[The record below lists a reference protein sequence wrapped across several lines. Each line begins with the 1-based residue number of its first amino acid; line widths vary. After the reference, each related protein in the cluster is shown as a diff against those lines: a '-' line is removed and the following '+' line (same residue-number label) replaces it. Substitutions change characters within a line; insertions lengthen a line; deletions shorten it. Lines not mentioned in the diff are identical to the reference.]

1 MGRLAIWSPL
11 CELPSCWSQCPDML
25 EWLLEQKEPGTWL
38 TLLRVHSGTLE
49 QWHFERCLTTGFWDL
64 SEAYLHC
71 TSILFKSSDGSS
83 LWAPGNTIEAFKI
96 LLQNMQ
102 SMKNASLYCVLA
114 GHLSE
119 RGGAYKVYFTM
130 LPQNH
135 FQEDK
140 FPVRPHSNSIPI
152 SNFCWDHIFQSLL
165 LGSLGICLQ
174 LCLVFHF
181 SAVER
186 NGVG

>member
-83 LWAPGNTIEAFKI
+83 LWAPGNTIDAFKI

-114 GHLSE
+114 RHLSE
-119 RGGAYKVYFTM
+119 REGAYKVYCHRTTSKRT
-130 LPQNH
+130 N
-135 FQEDK
+135 FQYDLIRIA
-140 FPVRPHSNSIPI
+140 FRFPI
-152 SNFCWDHIFQSLL
+152 SVEITYFRVCFLEVWGFACSYVWYFIF
-165 LGSLGICLQ
+165 LQ
-174 LCLVFHF
+174 
-181 SAVER
+181 
-186 NGVG
+186 